1 MRKERKNWTGAEK
14 MAILREHLIEGVPIS
29 AVCEKHGLQ
38 PTVFYAWQKR
48 LFEGGAAV
56 FENGRR
62 PNQRQQDV
70 QSRRIEALQAKLQV
84 KNEVVAELMAEHVA
98 LKKSLGE
105 S

>member
-1 MRKERKNWTGAEK
+1 MRKQRKHYSGAEK

-29 AVCEKHGLQ
+29 GVCEKHGIQ
-38 PTVFYAWQKR
+38 PTVFYAWQKK

-56 FENGRR
+56 FENSQAGRR
-62 PNQRQQDV
+62 KSDAQT
-70 QSRRIEALQAKLQV
+70 RRIEALEAKLAQ

-105 S
+105 L